1 MSTPVLPSEARA
13 KISKWHG
20 EDVLLE
26 GWLGECKGYNCHIF
40 DTLSEAKI
48 VANGSSKSPGLRKAM
63 DNSLSIGT
71 ALNFDDV
78 AAPMQFQKVQL
89 FGRLSDRCRGLFVG
103 CTDRVPDIQPSA
115 IGLASQFKKVN

>member
-26 GWLGECKGYNCHIF
+26 GWLGECKGYSCHIF

-78 AAPMQFQKVQL
+78 AAPLQFQKVQMS
-89 FGRLSDRCRGLFVG
+89 GRLSDRCRQFTAG
-103 CTDRVPDIQPSA
+103 CLDRVPDIQPSS
-115 IGLASQFKKVN
+115 IGLASKFKKEN